1 MVLRLLYFSFIWIE
15 YELIWCKLLSLI
27 SLSTTTTT
35 TTFNDDLRLS
45 QNLLYGKLD
54 FMDFMC
60 ETRKK
65 GGYFA
70 FSANCVGTPAEII
83 CSCCDIC
90 WDKFDVSYY
99 MDL

>member
-1 MVLRLLYFSFIWIE
+1 MNSLYGLTFSPFDIFIMNN
-15 YELIWCKLLSLI
+15 YSK
-27 SLSTTTTT
+27 
-35 TTFNDDLRLS
+35 DDLRLS
-45 QNLLYGKLD
+45 HNLLYGKLK

-70 FSANCVGTPAEII
+70 FSADCDGTPPEII

-90 WDKFDVSYY
+90 CDKFDVCYNMVS
-99 MDL
+99 